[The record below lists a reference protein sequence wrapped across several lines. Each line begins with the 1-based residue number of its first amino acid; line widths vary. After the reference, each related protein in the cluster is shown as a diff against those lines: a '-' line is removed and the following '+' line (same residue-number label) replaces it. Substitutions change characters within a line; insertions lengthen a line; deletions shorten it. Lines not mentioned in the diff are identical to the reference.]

1 MDLIVLFAILVLIII
16 FFRDAKSLIYG
27 LGIIEIFLRL
37 LEFLVTKLN
46 VAEIN
51 KVYNAYMPRN
61 ILDIFDGY
69 SSGLLYQILEWSF
82 FICMV
87 WFLVYLVKYFFKR
100 K

>member
-1 MDLIVLFAILVLIII
+1 MDLIVLFSILVLIII

-61 ILDIFDGY
+61 ILDIFDGAN
-69 SSGLLYQILEWSF
+69 SLNQARDMIKEFLE
-82 FICMV
+82 
-87 WFLVYLVKYFFKR
+87 
-100 K
+100 